1 MPQLDTN
8 APLPSY
14 LHSFASIFSTHPD
27 TPRKDVFRQLMLRS
41 VRLHFKRSRSRAE
54 DEEQLD
60 GFRGGVLPL
69 RIRPAFVILNIL
81 ALITLA
87 VLGFHPKSGSFIPIN
102 DKLLHFIC
110 FFFATGLFYFIWDVD
125 EPARRVWIWRNVA
138 LLLTWIVC
146 FVGGALFSEVV
157 QSALPYKTFQWGD
170 VLANLLGSA
179 LGLFVSYH
187 AEKRHRLRRE
197 IARLYEP
204 LDQDL
209 YGDEEEEDDLN
220 EWDEDDGGDAND
232 PWRNVRPSTRKL
244 SLGSNPAA
252 NKSVRTH
259 RTDEGVIENGRIH
272 ENERSSG
279 HDPTVSPNTS
289 SKPSKEALFSI
300 DDEDP
305 EEDEA
310 ADAWKTA
317 R

>member
-1 MPQLDTN
+1 MPQLDTD

-14 LHSFASIFSTHPD
+14 LHSFASIFSRHPD

-41 VRLHFKRSRSRAE
+41 VRLHLKRSNSRAE

-69 RIRPAFVILNIL
+69 RIRPAFVVLNIL
-81 ALITLA
+81 ALIVLA
-87 VLGFHPKSGSFIPIN
+87 VLGFHPKSGSFVPIN

-125 EPARRVWIWRNVA
+125 EPARRVWIWRHAA
-138 LLLTWIVC
+138 LILTWFVC
-146 FVGGALFSEVV
+146 FVAGGLGSEIV

-170 VLANLLGSA
+170 VLSNLLGSA

-187 AEKRHRLRRE
+187 AERRHRLRRE

-204 LDQDL
+204 LDQEL

-220 EWDEDDGGDAND
+220 DWDDDGGDAND
-232 PWRNVRPSTRKL
+232 PWRNVRPTTKKL
-244 SLGSNPAA
+244 SNSSNSAPKA
-252 NKSVRTH
+252 VRINGTGNG
-259 RTDEGVIENGRIH
+259 DIEGGR
-272 ENERSSG
+272 
-279 HDPTVSPNTS
+279 PTESTSNHNQSTSP
-289 SKPSKEALFSI
+289 KAPSRLPKESLFSI
-300 DDEDP
+300 EDEDHEDDED
-305 EEDEA
+305 DEA
-310 ADAWKTA
+310 ADAWKAA

>member
-1 MPQLDTN
+1 MPQLNTD

-14 LHSFASIFSTHPD
+14 LHSFVSIFSRHPD

-41 VRLHFKRSRSRAE
+41 VRFHLKRSNSRAE

-69 RIRPAFVILNIL
+69 RIRPAFVVLNIL
-81 ALITLA
+81 ALIVLA
-87 VLGFHPKSGSFIPIN
+87 VLGFHPNSGSFVPIN

-125 EPARRVWIWRNVA
+125 EPARRVWIWRHVA
-138 LLLTWIVC
+138 LILTWFVC
-146 FVGGALFSEVV
+146 FVGGGLGSEIV

-170 VLANLLGSA
+170 VFANFLGSA

-187 AEKRHRLRRE
+187 AERRHRLRRE

-204 LDQDL
+204 LDQEL

-220 EWDEDDGGDAND
+220 DWEDDGGDAND
-232 PWRNVRPSTRKL
+232 PWRNVRPTTRKP
-244 SLGSNPAA
+244 STGNNSTSKA
-252 NKSVRTH
+252 VRFNGAGNG
-259 RTDEGVIENGRIH
+259 DIESGRVT
-272 ENERSSG
+272 ENESSSNG
-279 HDPTVSPNTS
+279 VQTTSAETS
-289 SKPSKEALFSI
+289 SKLPKEALFSI
-300 DDEDP
+300 DDEDHDD
-305 EEDEA
+305 DEA
-310 ADAWKTA
+310 ADAWKAA